1 MSTQGQ
7 AAGVRREFPLPL
19 AMCNSVETVGL
30 REEKKAEQ
38 RRAILDAAVAL
49 FRKRGYEKTRV
60 RDIVERLRISEATF
74 FNYFP
79 TKDALLQEFAL
90 DQLDFAI
97 SSIKNALE
105 QDHRGVPDR
114 IRGVMKEWARDW
126 DSDREFYATV
136 ATRSRMLSGPQGE
149 LREKSLRLYD
159 LYEALF
165 AEGQRRGEIRTDQ
178 TPLHLAEMLEGIV
191 TIISGNW
198 LVGWWKNRTDTL
210 EQRFMNAVNVF
221 LDGCAP
227 PQRPTAHAALT
238 GRATKLKSTRV
249 RRRGRRS

>member
-1 MSTQGQ
+1 M
-7 AAGVRREFPLPL
+7 
-19 AMCNSVETVGL
+19 GL

-38 RRAILDAAVAL
+38 RRAILNAAIAL
-49 FRKRGYEKTRV
+49 FRRRGYEQTRV
-60 RDIVERLRISEATF
+60 QDIIERLRISEATF

-79 TKDALLQEFAL
+79 AKDALLREFAL
-90 DQLDFAI
+90 DQLDI
-97 SSIKNALE
+97 SMASMRLALE
-105 QDHRGVPDR
+105 QHHRSVPDR
-114 IRGVMKEWARDW
+114 IRALMKQWAREW
-126 DSDREFYATV
+126 DSDREFYALV

-198 LVGWWKNRTDTL
+198 LVGWWKERSEPL
-210 EQRFMNAVNVF
+210 EERFMNAVNVF

-227 PQRPTAHAALT
+227 SKRVAVRPA
-238 GRATKLKSTRV
+238 RANRAIKPARKAP
-249 RRRGRRS
+249 RS

>member
-1 MSTQGQ
+1 M
-7 AAGVRREFPLPL
+7 
-19 AMCNSVETVGL
+19 GL

-38 RRAILDAAVAL
+38 RRAILNAAIAL
-49 FRKRGYEKTRV
+49 FRRRGYEQTRV
-60 RDIVERLRISEATF
+60 QDIIERLRISEATF

-79 TKDALLQEFAL
+79 AKDALLREFAL
-90 DQLDFAI
+90 DQLDI
-97 SSIKNALE
+97 SMASMRLALE
-105 QDHRGVPDR
+105 QNRRSVPDR
-114 IRGVMKEWARDW
+114 IRALMKQWAREW
-126 DSDREFYATV
+126 DSDREFYALV

-198 LVGWWKNRTDTL
+198 LIGWWKDRSEPL
-210 EQRFMNAVNVF
+210 EERFMNAVNVF

-227 PQRPTAHAALT
+227 SKRVAVRPTRANRAIKPARKAL
-238 GRATKLKSTRV
+238 RP
-249 RRRGRRS
+249 

>member
-1 MSTQGQ
+1 M
-7 AAGVRREFPLPL
+7 
-19 AMCNSVETVGL
+19 GL
-30 REEKKAEQ
+30 REEKKTAQ
-38 RRAILDAAVAL
+38 RRAILGAAIAL
-49 FRKRGYEKTRV
+49 FRRRGYEQTRV
-60 RDIVERLRISEATF
+60 QDIIERLRISEATF

-79 TKDALLQEFAL
+79 AKDALLREFAL
-90 DQLDFAI
+90 DQLDI
-97 SSIKNALE
+97 SMASMRLALE
-105 QDHRGVPDR
+105 QYHRSVPDR
-114 IRGVMKEWARDW
+114 IRALMKQWAREW
-126 DSDREFYATV
+126 DSDREFYALV

-198 LVGWWKNRTDTL
+198 LVGWWKDRSETL
-210 EQRFMNAVNVF
+210 EERFMNAVNVF

-227 PQRPTAHAALT
+227 SKRVAVRPA
-238 GRATKLKSTRV
+238 RANRAIKPARKAPRT
-249 RRRGRRS
+249 